1 MGLTVQ
7 VHVIVLVLNHNVRW
21 QAPVTW
27 DMTCQLDGKLTECA
41 QKRVKEV
48 I

>member
-1 MGLTVQ
+1 MGLIVQ
-7 VHVIVLVLNHNVRW
+7 VHVFVLVLDHDVQW

-27 DMTCQLDGKLTECA
+27 DMTCRLDGKLTECA